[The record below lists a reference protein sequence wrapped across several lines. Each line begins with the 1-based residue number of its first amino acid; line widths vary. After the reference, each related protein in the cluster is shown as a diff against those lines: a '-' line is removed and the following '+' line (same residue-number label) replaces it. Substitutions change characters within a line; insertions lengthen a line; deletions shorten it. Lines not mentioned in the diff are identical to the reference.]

1 MNEVNEKTINMI
13 QQTIGLLRTQH
24 SNVHGSQEQQW
35 IQAHL
40 TGEKLKQEVLNL
52 SIVAFHIL
60 SVLESGEQTGIEI
73 AEKLNVT
80 RGGVTR
86 AAKKLL
92 QYDLVAATKHLDD
105 KKKIYY
111 SLTDKGK
118 TLAKVHDQMHKT
130 IKREL
135 VDKLTAKYS
144 MDDLKIVANFLDDL
158 YQLEQKF

>member
-1 MNEVNEKTINMI
+1 MNEVNEETINKI
-13 QQTIGLLRTQH
+13 RQTIELLRAQH

-35 IQAHL
+35 IQEHL
-40 TGEKLKQEVLNL
+40 TDEKLKQEVLNL

-60 SVLESGEQTGIEI
+60 SALESGEQTGIEI
-73 AEKLNVT
+73 AEKINVT

-92 QYDLVAATKHLDD
+92 QYDLIAATKHPDD

-111 SLTDKGK
+111 SLTEEGK
-118 TLAKVHDQMHKT
+118 KLAKVHDQMHET
-130 IKREL
+130 IKKEL

-144 MDDLKIVANFLDDL
+144 MDDLQIVANFLDDL